1 MKKDIEKI
9 EKVQRRATR
18 MMMGGEVLD
27 YESRLKRVGLTTL
40 ETRRL
45 RADMLE
51 VYKIINGMEGII
63 EAKFFKRDEGERREH
78 SFKLYKKRVR
88 LDIAKYAFANRVCDT
103 WNNLPKAVVEATS
116 INIFK
121 SKLENYLRINLGMK

>member
-1 MKKDIEKI
+1 MKK
-9 EKVQRRATR
+9 
-18 MMMGGEVLD
+18 
-27 YESRLKRVGLTTL
+27 VGLTTM
-40 ETRRL
+40 ETRML

-51 VYKIINGMEGII
+51 VYKMMNGMEGIT
-63 EAKFFKRDEGERREH
+63 EAKFFKRDEGGRRGH

-121 SKLENYLRINLGMK
+121 GKLDNYLRINLGMK